1 MRNSGAGP
9 TNKIVVQAS
18 TRDGGMSFG
27 ILALVAGCLVMAL
40 LVVIAALLFRPND

>member
-9 TNKIVVQAS
+9 TYKAMAEAS

-27 ILALVAGCLVMAL
+27 ILTLVAGGLVVAL
-40 LVVIAALLFRPND
+40 LVVIAVLMFRPND